1 MAGRLFVSRLDEARS
16 PAASEKI
23 PEIGRRPRAR
33 TEEIYDLPAYLAAE
47 DSDAKD
53 EGLES
58 ITRNLSGIQSKP
70 EYKDN
75 SEILAKLAEYLF
87 DLFDANLME
96 DYAKMEKFEIRA
108 LESFQD
114 YEQTEFTHE
123 QHALHNEFV
132 ALFEQLIEG
141 FLQSEGYS
149 IDVFYNELVHFI
161 NKSKSSTK
169 GKAATAAAA
178 AAAGMTPAEEVL
190 EVVSNYMQFDL
201 WADLM
206 RQQARRQSEFAT
218 MKEKLQQ
225 LQESAVSAGLF
236 KPAGGKSTE
245 GAGAAD
251 SKESHK

>member
-16 PAASEKI
+16 PAAPEKI

-47 DSDAKD
+47 NSDEKD

-58 ITRNLSGIQSKP
+58 ITRNLSGMQFKP
-70 EYKDN
+70 EYKDD

-108 LESFQD
+108 LEKFQD
-114 YEQTEFTHE
+114 YEQTEYTHE

-149 IDVFYNELVHFI
+149 IDLFYSELVHFI
-161 NKSKSSTK
+161 NKSKGCTK
-169 GKAATAAAA
+169 GKAAAA

-190 EVVSNYMQFDL
+190 EVVSNYMQFEL

-206 RQQARRQSEFAT
+206 RQQARRQTEFAT

-236 KPAGGKSTE
+236 KPSAGK
-245 GAGAAD
+245 GAEDAAAYR
-251 SKESHK
+251 KESHK